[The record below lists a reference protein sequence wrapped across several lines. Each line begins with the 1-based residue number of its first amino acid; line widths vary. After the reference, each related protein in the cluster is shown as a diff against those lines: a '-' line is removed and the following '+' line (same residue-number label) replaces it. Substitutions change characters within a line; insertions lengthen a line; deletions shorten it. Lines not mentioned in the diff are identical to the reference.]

1 MLPFELG
8 TGCELAIGPS
18 RRTGIRF
25 YDRFLLLRVL
35 MKSSATSV
43 FILFWKAVP
52 GDVENER

>member
-18 RRTGIRF
+18 HRTKIRF

-35 MKSSATSV
+35 MKSSATFVLS
-43 FILFWKAVP
+43 LF
-52 GDVENER
+52 